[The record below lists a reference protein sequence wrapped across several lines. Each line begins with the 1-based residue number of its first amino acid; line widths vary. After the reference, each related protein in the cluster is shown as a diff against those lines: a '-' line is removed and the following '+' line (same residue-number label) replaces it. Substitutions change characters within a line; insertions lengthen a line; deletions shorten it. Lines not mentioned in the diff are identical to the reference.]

1 MPFLLVARRRC
12 CNSTFI
18 SIIFLLPLQ
27 NTSLHFF
34 YLYQASLHTTDTS
47 HIYHKIQNM
56 SDSSSYGNNHEG
68 SPSNGSSSLSPV
80 IKRNGTNSSNDGSN
94 PMLHYHNMAVDSPA
108 RSDASRSPPKKIGMH
123 RTRSVN
129 NSNSSSVLGIMR
141 WVLLGIMI
149 GSCGT
154 GFLQSMASMNM
165 ETHCLNENRNAGGS
179 QSSHSANN
187 MTLLTPPVVH
197 PLEQMRLS
205 KAISTTG
212 KETMVSRIR
221 ESFTAKNATL
231 NDRNKNITPPIIE
244 ADEEAPFV
252 NLPPPPTL
260 NQDESFAACLV
271 IKDDNHW
278 LIEWLA
284 YHYHVMPL
292 RNIIIALDPEAKT
305 SPRNIL
311 RRWSSRK
318 LMNVTIWEDKH
329 FMPSKI
335 GGNLAYFGNNTGL
348 MMHRARQGQFYRNC
362 ISTFR
367 DRGME
372 WLMLVDT
379 DEYILPSY
387 ASGYFSNLT
396 KQVSFKEPGNVLRLL
411 HYQEQVKHDNAT
423 CIYMPRFF
431 FGAQHHPREKRL
443 VRYHAPPEIDAMNM
457 VTQRYLFR
465 ESKRNHNGKNL
476 LNLKRAPK
484 VLGYANAHHISQ
496 SVCPDPEDQ
505 RALNQHRNALIRVHH
520 YLGSQEQYFFRD
532 DPRAE
537 NSTKTNSTLYNV
549 RGIKRYDRLN
559 KRANHEDH
567 AAKGWITGFVQNVG
581 LETAVELL
589 EGVGKV
595 EAHEQAVWI

>member
-1 MPFLLVARRRC
+1 MLVVAVTSVSRLFLCRHTATNTQLYVSV
-12 CNSTFI
+12 CNRHPSTSYLPQSTKMAD
-18 SIIFLLPLQ
+18 SI
-27 NTSLHFF
+27 
-34 YLYQASLHTTDTS
+34 
-47 HIYHKIQNM
+47 
-56 SDSSSYGNNHEG
+56 SYGNSYEG

-94 PMLHYHNMAVDSPA
+94 PMLHYNHMPGDSPA
-108 RSDASRSPPKKIGMH
+108 RSDASRSPSKKMGIH

-165 ETHCLNENRNAGGS
+165 EAHCLNGNNNAGDR
-179 QSSHSANN
+179 QLPANN
-187 MTLLTPPVVH
+187 KTLLTPPVVH
-197 PLEQMRLS
+197 PLEQMKLS
-205 KAISTTG
+205 KARSKAG
-212 KETMVSRIR
+212 KDAMVSRIK
-221 ESFTAKNATL
+221 ESLAAKNATL
-231 NDRNKNITPPIIE
+231 NDSNKNITPPILE
-244 ADEEAPFV
+244 AEEEAPFV

-260 NQDESFAACLV
+260 NKDESFAACLV

-278 LIEWLA
+278 LVEWLA

-305 SPRNIL
+305 SPREIL

-318 LMNVTIWEDKH
+318 LMNITIWEDKH
-329 FMPSKI
+329 FMPDKI
-335 GGNLAYFGNNTGL
+335 GGSLTQYGNNSGL
-348 MMHRARQGQFYRNC
+348 MIHRARQGRFYRNC
-362 ISTFR
+362 ISIFR
-367 DRGME
+367 DRGLE

-396 KQVSFKEPGNVLRLL
+396 KQVPFKEPGNVLRLL
-411 HYQEQVKHDNAT
+411 HYQEQVKHDNAP

-431 FGAQHHPREKRL
+431 FGAQHHPKEKRL

-465 ESKRNHNGKNL
+465 EAMRNHNGKNL

-484 VLGYANAHHISQ
+484 ILGYANAHHISQ

-520 YLGSQEQYFFRD
+520 YLGSKEQYFFRD

-537 NSTKTNSTLYNV
+537 NRTEANSTLYNV
-549 RGIKRYDRLN
+549 RGIVRYDRLN

-567 AAKGWITGFVQNVG
+567 AAKGWITGFVQDVG

-595 EAHEQAVWI
+595 ELQ